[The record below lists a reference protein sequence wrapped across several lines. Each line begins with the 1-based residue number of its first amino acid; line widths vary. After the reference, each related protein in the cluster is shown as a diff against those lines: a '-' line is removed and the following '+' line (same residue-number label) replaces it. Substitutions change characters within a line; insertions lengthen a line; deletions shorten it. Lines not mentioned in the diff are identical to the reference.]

1 MLPFP
6 LDEIP
11 FVGDFIDYYNQAI
24 NFLSHWCGETI
35 IQLETLKEIEITGSG
50 DTTFDYVKIFT
61 TFLIA
66 LFFSVVFFAFT
77 IKKSKIKNFE
87 KVVFTYARYYLALYL
102 LSYGFAKF
110 YDGQFMFPSIDRL
123 EQKIGDASPMG
134 LLWTFMGYSKTYTVF
149 GGICEVIGGILLFF
163 RRTTLLGGLVSFM
176 VMANIAVMNF
186 SYDIPVKLFSIHLAL
201 ISILI
206 ISPNIINLF
215 QFFVLNKTIKLKIDQ
230 LQFKNKKLK
239 NGRIVLKTLIILIF
253 PTLGIIENLSFNRST
268 QTYNLSG
275 AYFTEE
281 FIKNNDTI
289 SPIKNDPSRWN
300 KLLITDYYAK
310 LIFDNNKRVYYEPKV
325 DTILKTITLSSYS
338 DTSIS
343 YSFQYDAS
351 NEKKLMLFG
360 KFKSDSISATFKIK
374 RPNEYELV
382 KRNFHW
388 INEYP
393 FNR

>member
-11 FVGDFIDYYNQAI
+11 FIGDFIDYYNQAI
-24 NFLSHWCGETI
+24 NFLSHWCGKTI

-50 DTTFDYVKIFT
+50 DTTFDYVKIVT

-77 IKKSKIKNFE
+77 IKNGKIKNFE
-87 KVVFTYARYYLALYL
+87 KVVFTYARYYLALNL
-102 LSYGFAKF
+102 LSYGFVKF

-134 LLWTFMGYSKTYTVF
+134 LLWTFMGYSKLYTVF
-149 GGICEVIGGILLFF
+149 SGICEVTGGILLFF
-163 RRTTLLGGLVSFM
+163 RRTTVLGGLISFIVM
-176 VMANIAVMNF
+176 VNIAVLNF
-186 SYDIPVKLFSIHLAL
+186 SYDVPVKLFSIHLAL
-201 ISILI
+201 ISILV

-215 QFFVLNKTIKLKIDQ
+215 QLFFLNKTTTLNVDQ
-230 LQFKNKKLK
+230 LQFQNKKLK
-239 NGRIVLKTLIILIF
+239 NGRVVLKTLIILIF
-253 PTLGIIENLSFNRST
+253 PTLGIIENLSFNRNT
-268 QTYNLSG
+268 QTHNLSG

-289 SPIKNDPSRWN
+289 SPIESDPTRWN

-310 LIFDNNKRVYYEPKV
+310 LIFDNNKRVYYEPKI

-343 YSFQYDAS
+343 YSFQYDAI
-351 NEKKLMLFG
+351 NEKKIMLFG